1 MSAWMRAWVTE
12 MIFLKLMLVIGG
24 GGILLTLVGVVR
36 DIRESFELARL
47 TSARRRQ
54 SEDGRDTGRVK

>member
-1 MSAWMRAWVTE
+1 MRAWVTE

-47 TSARRRQ
+47 TGAGHGQ
-54 SEDGRDTGRVK
+54 SEDGPDAARVK